1 MTDAP
6 DPLDLEI
13 ARRLKAT
20 RITQGMTQTELGQAI
35 GVTFQQVQKYE
46 RGSNRVSASTLMKCA
61 VALDTSIAA
70 LCGEDD
76 IAPESLP
83 MIRAYSL
90 LRDDQRRA
98 LLAVVRAMGSDA

>member
-1 MTDAP
+1 
-6 DPLDLEI
+6 
-13 ARRLKAT
+13 
-20 RITQGMTQTELGQAI
+20 MTQTELGQAI